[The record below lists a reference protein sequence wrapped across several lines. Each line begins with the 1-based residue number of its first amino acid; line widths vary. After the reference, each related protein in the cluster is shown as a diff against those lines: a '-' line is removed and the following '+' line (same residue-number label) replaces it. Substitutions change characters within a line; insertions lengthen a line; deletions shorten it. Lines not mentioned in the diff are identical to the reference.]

1 MRIIVIDLS
10 NIAVVILFNALSHR
24 ARKNC
29 ILPPSFKSSVNV
41 NEPGGLLC
49 MLHSSCTLWTRK
61 HASKQACLRQWH
73 FFLKFRDALSFVCFL
88 FFISKIRSGSSVLLI
103 VFRYRLTVKKNVCV
117 SGCVLF
123 CFHVFFK
130 WWTHTQAHAHT
141 HPHTHTHT
149 CYHNSTRIKR
159 DFPIT
164 SYCHIFIYSNICTVW
179 ISNVLDVIHAQLK
192 KILLLNLKKTK
203 NKKKFEQKLHMINKC
218 TVSRCFFIHTR
229 KKKSQRS
236 LTQASLLPTPTLSQN
251 YSGLM
256 LIHISKKST
265 TSMQNCIPAYMLCMQ
280 IRGRSLASWLHDTGR
295 ATDHYFIQVLPVLES
310 VVTHTLMWP
319 TQLTGCQEPP
329 TSNTW
334 TEWQMDTIYPPP
346 PPTWTWR
353 GEGVCIVKGFMLSFT
368 PYLPPHK
375 LSVSPQHG
383 TVLTDRMHNG
393 VWFQHLKLI
402 SAVRKCLH
410 YLL

>member
-1 MRIIVIDLS
+1 M
-10 NIAVVILFNALSHR
+10 
-24 ARKNC
+24 
-29 ILPPSFKSSVNV
+29 
-41 NEPGGLLC
+41 
-49 MLHSSCTLWTRK
+49 
-61 HASKQACLRQWH
+61 
-73 FFLKFRDALSFVCFL
+73 FF
-88 FFISKIRSGSSVLLI
+88 
-103 VFRYRLTVKKNVCV
+103 Y
-117 SGCVLF
+117 
-123 CFHVFFK
+123 
-130 WWTHTQAHAHT
+130 
-141 HPHTHTHT
+141 
-149 CYHNSTRIKR
+149 
-159 DFPIT
+159 
-164 SYCHIFIYSNICTVW
+164 SY
-179 ISNVLDVIHAQLK
+179 Q
-192 KILLLNLKKTK
+192 
-203 NKKKFEQKLHMINKC
+203 E
-218 TVSRCFFIHTR
+218 
-229 KKKSQRS
+229 KKSQRS

-334 TEWQMDTIYPPP
+334 TEWQMGRWTQYTPP

-375 LSVSPQHG
+375 QVAECVGRQ
-383 TVLTDRMHNG
+383 NG
-393 VWFQHLKLI
+393 QWFESRSSIQMNVNLPEC
-402 SAVRKCLH
+402 S
-410 YLL
+410 